1 MSNYNLAFREKAGD
15 KKLKR
20 EKTITKDFPLSFI
33 IVQKALITVNI
44 LIGYTFR
51 SIVLG
56 TK

>member
-1 MSNYNLAFREKAGD
+1 MSNYNLAFREKAED

-20 EKTITKDFPLSFI
+20 EKTITKGFPLLFI

-44 LIGYTFR
+44 LIWYTFR